1 VGITMRSDQ
10 VRLTGVQGAIT
21 LIGAA
26 VTYLFA
32 TPLAAG
38 SVVYGG
44 LTAAAGTLY
53 LAWRHVSGRSRE
65 HLGAE
70 WILRHAYRTAV
81 ERFVLVAC
89 LLAVGFE
96 LLRLAPL
103 WLLAGFIWGQLAWL
117 AAPLWSRSAETKD

>member
-1 VGITMRSDQ
+1 MRSDQ
-10 VRLTGVQGAIT
+10 VRLAGIQGAIT
-21 LIGAA
+21 LISAA

-38 SVVYGG
+38 SVAYGG
-44 LTAAAGTLY
+44 FAAAAGTLY
-53 LAWRHVSGRSRE
+53 LAWRLVSGRRRE

-117 AAPLWSRSAETKD
+117 AAPLWSGSTQAKG